1 MHDAV
6 QIGTKRKRIL
16 SGTENVQA
24 NGRDHSVG
32 ARVKRRRADPDSS
45 DEESSVMDVDED
57 DRWDVS
63 DGSGSDNASDSC
75 ELPPGYFIL
84 HTDGP
89 YCIAA
94 TFLINEAQSR
104 QLLRL
109 RKDELIQLYQSA
121 GLTEDAELLT
131 KHEIVDAIV
140 AARDE
145 VAPLPPS
152 SPPGAMDS
160 GSSDYSSDGGNV
172 AGGEETDIGYRLR
185 NGLRRR
191 ATVQD
196 MSRSPTRPGQER
208 CYSLGDLDGQRLRN
222 RAQPQRKGSL
232 QYTGRR
238 YCLTVLTV
246 TWSLIILP

>member
-6 QIGTKRKRIL
+6 EIGSKRKRIM
-16 SGTENVQA
+16 SGTENIQA

-45 DEESSVMDVDED
+45 DEDSSVMDIDAD

-63 DGSGSDNASDSC
+63 DGSGSENASDSC
-75 ELPPGYFIL
+75 VLPPYYPI
-84 HTDGP
+84 HCTDSP
-89 YCIAA
+89 RYVAE
-94 TFLINEAQSR
+94 TFLINEALPR

-152 SPPGAMDS
+152 SPPGHMDS
-160 GSSDYSSDGGNV
+160 GSSDYSSDGGNF

-191 ATVQD
+191 ATVHD
-196 MSRSPTRPGQER
+196 MSQTSSRPGQER
-208 CYSLGDLDGQRLRN
+208 CYSLGDIDGQKLRN
-222 RAQPQRKGSL
+222 RTQPQRKSSL

-238 YCLTVLTV
+238 
-246 TWSLIILP
+246 